1 MATLYTIN
9 GTIYDRTS
17 GQSAPGLHVEAW
29 DKSVRGSFR
38 LGDATTDGNG
48 FFRIEFDSSA
58 CGDPNRPPNL
68 SIRVFQDSNLIRD
81 TEGTVQWTITP
92 GDNAIYVDVE
102 LPGGTGGMLGLSAAE
117 VGLHELG
124 GSLADTVATVQEELA
139 RYSSTLGAFLLD
151 EIALDI
157 PVSFRVDS
165 LGQLMTTVSS
175 TEKAGALTGMVHLKV
190 RPVLGA
196 SHPRPPVRSNVPL
209 TSLSMFAPETIAY
222 LNSRRIF
229 TVDDLVRI
237 ASIVSSRQSLIQG
250 DSTRKLTETTLN
262 LALARAG
269 LLRLP
274 TVPLSATEILFSINV
289 DSIDAFLASDPM
301 ELGNVLQQMG
311 LPISPEE
318 IYSWQTQTRELL
330 GLPLA

>member
-1 MATLYTIN
+1 
-9 GTIYDRTS
+9 
-17 GQSAPGLHVEAW
+17 
-29 DKSVRGSFR
+29 
-38 LGDATTDGNG
+38 
-48 FFRIEFDSSA
+48 
-58 CGDPNRPPNL
+58 
-68 SIRVFQDSNLIRD
+68 
-81 TEGTVQWTITP
+81 
-92 GDNAIYVDVE
+92 
-102 LPGGTGGMLGLSAAE
+102 MLGLSAAE

-209 TSLSMFAPETIAY
+209 ISLSMFPPETIAY